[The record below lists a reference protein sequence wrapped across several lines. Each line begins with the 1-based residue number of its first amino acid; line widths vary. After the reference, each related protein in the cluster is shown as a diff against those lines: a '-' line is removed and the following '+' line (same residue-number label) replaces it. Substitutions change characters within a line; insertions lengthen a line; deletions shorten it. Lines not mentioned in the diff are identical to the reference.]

1 MTKRKRRENL
11 CDMLQ
16 RLTKL
21 NDSMTVASKLTMDLT
36 IFGKTPLIIDSE
48 MWFIVNAGRL
58 KSFLTL
64 SKADKS
70 LTAFLMPVEETERS
84 KLVIHSHRG
93 VICELV

>member
-1 MTKRKRRENL
+1 
-11 CDMLQ
+11 MLQ

-21 NDSMTVASKLTMDLT
+21 NDSMIVGSRLTMDLT

-64 SKADKS
+64 SKVDKS
-70 LTAFLMPVEETERS
+70 LTAFLVLL
-84 KLVIHSHRG
+84 K
-93 VICELV
+93 ELKEANL

>member
-1 MTKRKRRENL
+1 
-11 CDMLQ
+11 
-16 RLTKL
+16 
-21 NDSMTVASKLTMDLT
+21 MDLT

-70 LTAFLMPVEETERS
+70 LTAFLVLL
-84 KLVIHSHRG
+84 K
-93 VICELV
+93 ELKGQKEANL

>member
-1 MTKRKRRENL
+1 MTKWKRRENL

-21 NDSMTVASKLTMDLT
+21 NDSMTLASRLTDGPGD
-36 IFGKTPLIIDSE
+36 FRKNDSE

-70 LTAFLMPVEETERS
+70 LTAFLVLLKDLKEAN
-84 KLVIHSHRG
+84 L
-93 VICELV
+93 